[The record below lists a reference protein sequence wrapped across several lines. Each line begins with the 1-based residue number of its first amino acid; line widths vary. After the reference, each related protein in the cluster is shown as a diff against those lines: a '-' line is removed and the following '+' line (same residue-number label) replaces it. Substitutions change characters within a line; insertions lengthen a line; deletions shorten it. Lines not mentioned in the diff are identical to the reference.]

1 MPALSDHVRRDA
13 DAASL
18 AEINVLLG
26 QFKRRAYETAKTS
39 NKQTVETA
47 GDTVVPFGYG
57 PRVGRFTALE
67 ALKEFLPELDEDI
80 SRAKAALEAGEPA

>member
-13 DAASL
+13 DSASL

-39 NKQTVETA
+39 NKQTVESNQTDA
-47 GDTVVPFGYG
+47 VPFGYG
-57 PRVGRFTALE
+57 PKVGRLTALQ
-67 ALKEFLPELDEDI
+67 ALKEYLPELDEDI
-80 SRAKAALEAGEPA
+80 NRARLALEAGESA

>member
-39 NKQTVETA
+39 NKQTVETV
-47 GDTVVPFGYG
+47 GGVTVPFGYG
-57 PRVGRFTALE
+57 PKVGRLTALQ
-67 ALKEFLPELDEDI
+67 ALKDFLPELDDDI
-80 SRAKAALEAGEPA
+80 NRAKAALEAGDPA